1 MPESSQEILR
11 ANQYGRPSF
20 IDKIGLFSKLA
31 VLPVVLVW
39 SYLFKWS
46 GRTRKR
52 SLRDGLTR
60 FLLTKLN
67 IRQCQHVIGTTKA
80 TYNAWCKQV
89 KQEPHIEAIGEVFH
103 GGAFLLPPIDT
114 HVKFWARV
122 GAKLGERGINVSLA
136 MLEYTLVPAAAFPT
150 QLKQAVAAIN
160 HLTSLGVKPQD
171 IQLAG
176 DSAGANLILQVLSHL
191 LHPLEYKNVPALSL
205 AAPLKGAY
213 LMSPW
218 VDLSDI
224 HGTFKSGDPTDILT
238 TGTLRYWGTEI
249 LRPVPKEYLG
259 YVEANSAGD
268 DWWKGVDALVDR
280 VLITAGREECLKD
293 EIIRFNAVFENF
305 HAHVKM
311 EEHDGVHDDPLF
323 AVELGE
329 SGEGA
334 PDMIIDWFRAGY

>member
-1 MPESSQEILR
+1 MPESSQAILR

-31 VLPVVLVW
+31 VLHECTVVLIW

-89 KQEPHIEAIGEVFH
+89 KQEPHIEAIGEGANLLWVGERRLEKVILVFH

-160 HLTSLGVKPQD
+160 HLTSLGVKPQN
-171 IQLAG
+171 IQLA
-176 DSAGANLILQVLSHL
+176 
-191 LHPLEYKNVPALSL
+191 ALSL

-293 EIIRFNAVFENF
+293 EIIRFNSVFENF

-329 SGEGA
+329 SGGGA